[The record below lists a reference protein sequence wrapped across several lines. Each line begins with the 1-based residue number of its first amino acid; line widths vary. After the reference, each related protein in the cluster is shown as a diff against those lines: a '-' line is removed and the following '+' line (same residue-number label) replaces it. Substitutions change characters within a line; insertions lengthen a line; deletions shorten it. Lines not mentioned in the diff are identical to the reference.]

1 MKDNDVK
8 IVNDD
13 SITDIVKVIETHR
26 ENAYRKVNEELVTM
40 YYEIGKYLSEKVA
53 SEKWGSKVIDN
64 IAREINNKYPT
75 LKGFD
80 RRGLYRM
87 MQFYDTYKDN
97 EIVATLLRQISWSN
111 NIAILSG
118 TKTMEEKEF
127 YIRMCIKNNYSAREL
142 NRQLSSG
149 YFYRYMLSKDN
160 NALESTDKT
169 IDEDDIPTTRILD
182 QYSLEFLDLPNN
194 YSEKDLRKS
203 IVSNLK
209 DFILEIGNDFTFV
222 GEEYRVQVG
231 NRDFYIDLLFYNR
244 TYSCLVAFELKI
256 DKFEPEYVSKMN
268 FYLEALDR
276 QEKKANENPSVGII
290 LCTSKDDT
298 VVEYALSRSISPTAV
313 AEYSTKLIDKKLL
326 ENKLNEIRG
335 ILSNEED

>member
-8 IVNDD
+8 IVNND

-53 SEKWGSKVIDN
+53 SEKWGYKVIDN

-97 EIVATLLRQISWSN
+97 EIVSTLLSQISWSN

-142 NRQLSSG
+142 NRQ
-149 YFYRYMLSKDN
+149 
-160 NALESTDKT
+160 
-169 IDEDDIPTTRILD
+169 
-182 QYSLEFLDLPNN
+182 SLVFLL
-194 YSEKDLRKS
+194 
-203 IVSNLK
+203 IH
-209 DFILEIGNDFTFV
+209 FV
-222 GEEYRVQVG
+222 Y
-231 NRDFYIDLLFYNR
+231 
-244 TYSCLVAFELKI
+244 
-256 DKFEPEYVSKMN
+256 
-268 FYLEALDR
+268 YL
-276 QEKKANENPSVGII
+276 
-290 LCTSKDDT
+290 
-298 VVEYALSRSISPTAV
+298 
-313 AEYSTKLIDKKLL
+313 
-326 ENKLNEIRG
+326 
-335 ILSNEED
+335 

>member
-8 IVNDD
+8 IVKDD
-13 SITDIVKVIETHR
+13 SIADIVKLIETHR
-26 ENAYRKVNEELVTM
+26 ENAYRKINEELVTM

-53 SEKWGSKVIDN
+53 SEKWGSKVIDS

-75 LKGFD
+75 LKGFN

-97 EIVATLLRQISWSN
+97 EIVSTLLSQISWSN

-160 NALESTDKT
+160 NALESTAKT

-194 YSEKDLRKS
+194 YSEKDLAL
-203 IVSNLK
+203 VL
-209 DFILEIGNDFTFV
+209 FT
-222 GEEYRVQVG
+222 
-231 NRDFYIDLLFYNR
+231 I
-244 TYSCLVAFELKI
+244 
-256 DKFEPEYVSKMN
+256 
-268 FYLEALDR
+268 
-276 QEKKANENPSVGII
+276 
-290 LCTSKDDT
+290 
-298 VVEYALSRSISPTAV
+298 
-313 AEYSTKLIDKKLL
+313 
-326 ENKLNEIRG
+326 
-335 ILSNEED
+335 